1 MDMVSM
7 SFCVGNSHI
16 YFRRFIMNDTT
27 QTPTNTPAQHAVLID
42 SVAKYMLGMIH
53 SIVDQRVNQ
62 IFEAHATVKQ
72 LDEQWEERIKGFVQE
87 AIDEHEVDH
96 QHVDRDEVDDR
107 IGTYIAH
114 HDFSDQIQ
122 RAVQE
127 IMVDG
132 DYPNEERVTEMIDE
146 ADIEDRV
153 KEVLRN
159 I

>member
-1 MDMVSM
+1 
-7 SFCVGNSHI
+7 
-16 YFRRFIMNDTT
+16 MNDTT
-27 QTPTNTPAQHAVLID
+27 QTLNNPTTEQLLTALFGVFDNHIKHL
-42 SVAKYMLGMIH
+42 
-53 SIVDQRVNQ
+53 VDQRVNQ
-62 IFEAHATVKQ
+62 IFEAHATMKQ

-107 IGTYIAH
+107 IDTHIAH
-114 HDFSDQIQ
+114 HDFSDQIK
-122 RAVQE
+122 RAVEE

>member
-1 MDMVSM
+1 
-7 SFCVGNSHI
+7 
-16 YFRRFIMNDTT
+16 MNDTT
-27 QTPTNTPAQHAVLID
+27 QTNTPEPNPPLQALPHELLIAQVLTAFD
-42 SVAKYMLGMIH
+42 SY
-53 SIVDQRVNQ
+53 IVRVVDARVNQ

-87 AIDEHEVDH
+87 AIDAHEVDY
-96 QHVDRDEVDDR
+96 QHVDRDEIDDR

-114 HDFSDQIQ
+114 HDYSDTIQ

-127 IMVDG
+127 IITDG

>member
-1 MDMVSM
+1 MNESATKLETVTLLTELLSA
-7 SFCVGNSHI
+7 VNAHI
-16 YFRRFIMNDTT
+16 N
-27 QTPTNTPAQHAVLID
+27 NL
-42 SVAKYMLGMIH
+42 
-53 SIVDQRVNQ
+53 VDARVNQ

-87 AIDEHEVDH
+87 AIDEHESEY

-107 IGTYIAH
+107 IGSYISNI
-114 HDFSDQIQ
+114 DLSDKVNY
-122 RAVQE
+122 AVQE
-127 IMVDG
+127 ILSDG